1 MSTISI
7 VADVI
12 LAIDDI
18 ISGNIQ
24 EGWNDFILIGA
35 GFAVGKYTMMIKI
48 EEKKARNYHKEN
60 R

>member
-35 GFAVGKYTMMIKI
+35 GFAVRKGV
-48 EEKKARNYHKEN
+48 EKDSPRRNH
-60 R
+60 